1 MVDGHTHKLECLP
14 TSYDML
20 GAFQNVSLCPL
31 SMARSLNSQVDEQ
44 QLVVGQEEWSIV
56 ERRWLSCFCVLINLL
71 TVLANHNLLTIYGEK
86 CISSIG
92 YPYVSLHNTHPYS
105 EAILVGRVSGLEDP
119 HVSQLNHSSTLTLQ
133 HQVYF

>member
-1 MVDGHTHKLECLP
+1 MSLP

-20 GAFQNVSLCPL
+20 GAFQNFSLCPL

-71 TVLANHNLLTIYGEK
+71 TILANHNLLTIYGEK

-92 YPYVSLHNTHPYS
+92 YPYVSLHNTYPYS
-105 EAILVGRVSGLEDP
+105 EAILMDTLCCPLIGEIATLRKTSGDFVKAIGTHP
-119 HVSQLNHSSTLTLQ
+119 
-133 HQVYF
+133 